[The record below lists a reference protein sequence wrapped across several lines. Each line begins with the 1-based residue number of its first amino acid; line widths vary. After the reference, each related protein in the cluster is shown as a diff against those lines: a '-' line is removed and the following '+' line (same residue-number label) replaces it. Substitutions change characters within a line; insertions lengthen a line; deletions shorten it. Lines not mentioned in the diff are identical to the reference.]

1 MHFDIT
7 KDLLTHGKNVMTEKP
22 FARNRFECE
31 QLIKTAC
38 DNNVKL
44 IVFHNTQ
51 PAPFYVHALDVIKSG
66 ILGDVKQI
74 SIRYNGLSRRWDWQ
88 TLQKKMGGSAYNTG
102 PHPIAM
108 GLGFLD
114 FDENFKVVYSKLDTA
129 LTSGDAED
137 YVKILLTA
145 PKKPLV
151 DIEINSTDAFSNYT
165 IKIQG
170 SRGTF
175 KNTPGSYTMKYY
187 KDSENESHPVVDT
200 FLEDENGNPI
210 YCRETLNVH
219 EESGNYQGSAFDVGT
234 ATIYENAY
242 FAITENAELAMPLE
256 HAAMVVNVIETV
268 HAENPLP
275 LEFL

>member
-1 MHFDIT
+1 
-7 KDLLTHGKNVMTEKP
+7 
-22 FARNRFECE
+22 
-31 QLIKTAC
+31 
-38 DNNVKL
+38 
-44 IVFHNTQ
+44 
-51 PAPFYVHALDVIKSG
+51 
-66 ILGDVKQI
+66 
-74 SIRYNGLSRRWDWQ
+74 
-88 TLQKKMGGSAYNTG
+88 
-102 PHPIAM
+102 M
-108 GLGFLD
+108 GLGYLD

-175 KNTPGSYTMKYY
+175 KNTPESYTMKYY
-187 KDSENESHPVVDT
+187 KDSENESHAVVDT

-210 YCRETLNVH
+210 YCREKLNVH
-219 EESGNYQGSAFDVGT
+219 EESGNYQGTAFDVGT
-234 ATIYENAY
+234 AAIYENAY
-242 FAITENAELAMPLE
+242 FAITENAELAMPSE
-256 HAAMVVNVIETV
+256 HAAMVINVIETV